1 MKIFIDTA
9 NIEHIRE
16 VNSWGILS
24 GVTTNPSLCAREG
37 KEFRSSIKEICEIV
51 DGPVSAEAVSM
62 EREGIVKEAREL
74 ARIAENV
81 VVKIPMMTE
90 GLAATRVLAN
100 EGVKVNMTL
109 IFSVNQALLAAQVGA
124 TYISPF
130 IGRLDDIGQDGMGV
144 LSDIVLVYDNYGI
157 ETQVIA
163 ASIRHPMHVVRA
175 AQIGVD
181 IATVP
186 YEVLK
191 AMIKHPLT
199 DKGIA
204 KFLEDWEKLKKSV
217 HRY

>member
-1 MKIFIDTA
+1 VKIFIDTA

-24 GVTTNPSLCAREG
+24 GVTTNPTLCAREG
-37 KEFRSSIKEICEIV
+37 REFHSSIKEICEIV
-51 DGPVSAEAVSM
+51 DGPVSVEAVSM

-81 VVKIPMMTE
+81 VIKIPMMTE
-90 GLAATRVLAN
+90 GLASTKVLAN

-124 TYISPF
+124 TYVSPF

-175 AQIGVD
+175 AQIGAD

-191 AMIKHPLT
+191 AMVKHPLT

-217 HRY
+217 HR

>member
-24 GVTTNPSLCAREG
+24 GVTTNPTLCAREG
-37 KEFRSSIKEICEIV
+37 KEFHSSIKEICEIV
-51 DGPVSAEAVSM
+51 DGPVSVEAVSM
-62 EREGIVKEAREL
+62 DRKGIVKEAREL

-81 VVKIPMMTE
+81 VIKIPMMTE
-90 GLAATRVLAN
+90 GLAATKVLAN

-124 TYISPF
+124 TYVSPF

-175 AQIGVD
+175 AQIGAD

-191 AMIKHPLT
+191 AMVKHPLT

-217 HRY
+217 HR